1 MNILE
6 SDIIVFSAHPDDAEL
21 GCGGVIKDCT
31 NRGLRVTLIDATKG
45 ELGSRGSVEQRTIE
59 SHNADKVLGIHQRIN
74 LGFEDGNL
82 SITSEYCDI
91 VATYIR
97 LIKPKLILLP
107 PKFERHPDHEGM
119 HSIVRKAFF
128 ISGLH
133 SKSLKFNDNETIP
146 WRPHSLYSYIQ
157 AYHQEPDF
165 IIDITDTFSDKI
177 ASIQCYESQVHVPGK
192 TFDGPDTFISSSEF
206 MDAVHAR
213 ARYFGSMIGKK
224 YGEGF
229 LTIESLGLS
238 SLQQLL

>member
-1 MNILE
+1 MRINE

-31 NRGLRVTLIDATKG
+31 NRGLRVTLIDATRG
-45 ELGSRGSVEQRTIE
+45 ELGSRGTVEQRAIE
-59 SHNADKVLGIHQRIN
+59 SRQADLVLGIHQRIN

-82 SITSEYCDI
+82 FASSEYCDI
-91 VATYIR
+91 VATHIR
-97 LIKPKLILLP
+97 IIKPKLILLP
-107 PKFERHPDHEGM
+107 PSFERHPDHEGM
-119 HSIVRKAFF
+119 HAIVRKAYF
-128 ISGLH
+128 IAGLH
-133 SKSLKFNDNETIP
+133 SKILMHEDTPTIP
-146 WRPHSLYSYIQ
+146 WRPLRLFSYIQ

-165 IIDITDTFSDKI
+165 IVDISHTFSDKI
-177 ASIQCYESQVHVPGK
+177 ASVQCYESQVHVPGRS
-192 TFDGPDTFISSSEF
+192 FDGPDTYISTSDF
-206 MDAVHAR
+206 MDSVHAR